1 MAERNG
7 MEATTTHLIL
17 YDGVCGLCSR
27 VTLFILPRDSRGI
40 FRFAAIQSA
49 TGRRTLESFGRNP
62 DDLDTFFVVP
72 SYESETPALLDR
84 ADAALF
90 VASHLNWPWRL
101 VRFLRFLPHGLLDW
115 GYGRIAKSRYKIFG
129 RYETCMIPSPAF
141 RDRFVDP

>member
-1 MAERNG
+1 MDR
-7 MEATTTHLIL
+7 EAMTSHLIL

-27 VTLFILPRDSRGI
+27 VTLFILPRDRRGI

-49 TGRRTLESFGRNP
+49 TGRRILESFGRNP

-72 SYESETPALLDR
+72 SYDSEPPLLLER
-84 ADAALF
+84 ASAALF
-90 VASHLNWPWRL
+90 VAGQLGWPWKL
-101 VRFLRFLPHGLLDW
+101 ARFLRILPQGVLDW
-115 GYGRIAKSRYKIFG
+115 GYNRIATSRYKIFG